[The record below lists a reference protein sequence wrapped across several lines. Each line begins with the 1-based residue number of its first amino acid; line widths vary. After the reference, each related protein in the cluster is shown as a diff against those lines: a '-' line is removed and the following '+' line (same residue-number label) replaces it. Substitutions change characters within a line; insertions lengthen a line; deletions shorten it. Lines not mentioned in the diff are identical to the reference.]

1 MRLLLLT
8 IDFPPARGG
17 VQNLL
22 ACLAAGLSQTHPVTV
37 VTPAMAGDRHWDA
50 TQPFAVIRFG
60 PLRRGRLAVAALCG
74 RALVEVVR
82 RRPAVIVCGHVL
94 LGPLCRA
101 IRAVFGVPYVA
112 MAYAYEIRAPR
123 MRSIAGVALR
133 GASRVVTISEFS
145 RRAVE
150 AHGVAAPAITV
161 IRPGAAVQ
169 AAGVQ
174 DGVAT
179 ALRPATSGRRILLS
193 VGRLV
198 DAYKGHDMVIRAL
211 PLILAKTPDTEYVIV
226 GDGPLRPYLERL
238 AASLGVASAVCFVGQ
253 VGDDELDAWY
263 RACDVFVLASR
274 ESDVS
279 GGAEGYGIVFVE
291 ASLRGKPVVGG
302 RSGGIPDAV
311 IDGET
316 GLLVDPS
323 DPADIAEAITRL
335 LTERDLADRLGRGGQ
350 RRVVDD
356 LSWPAYTERFSRV
369 LAEAV
374 AG

>member
-22 ACLAAGLSQTHPVTV
+22 ARLAAGLAARGEVTV
-37 VTPAMAGDRHWDA
+37 VTPATTGDRDWDA
-50 TQPFAVIRFG
+50 TQSFRVIRSWPHG
-60 PLRRGRLAVAALCG
+60 GGRLAVAALYA
-74 RALVEVVR
+74 RALVEILR
-82 RRPAVIVCGHVL
+82 RRPRVIVCGHVL
-94 LGPLCRA
+94 LGPLCRV

-123 MRSIAGVALR
+123 MRSIAGLALR

-150 AHGVAAPAITV
+150 AHGVAAPGITV
-161 IRPGAAVQ
+161 IRPGAVVVGAGQAVP
-169 AAGVQ
+169 
-174 DGVAT
+174 
-179 ALRPATSGRRILLS
+179 RPSMSAGRRVLLS

-198 DAYKGHDMVIRAL
+198 DTYKGHDMVIRAL
-211 PLILAKTPDTEYVIV
+211 PLVLAKAPDTEYVIV
-226 GDGPLRPYLERL
+226 GDGPLGQYLARL
-238 AASLGVASAVCFVGQ
+238 AESLGVAAAVRFVGQ
-253 VGDDELDAWY
+253 ADDDEVDAWY

-274 ESDVS
+274 ESGVS

-291 ASLRGKPVVGG
+291 AGLRGKPVVGG
-302 RSGGIPDAV
+302 RSGGVPDAV

-316 GLLVDPS
+316 GLLVDPG
-323 DPADIAEAITRL
+323 DPADIADAITRL
-335 LTERDLADRLGRGGQ
+335 LTDPELADRLGRGGH
-350 RRVVDD
+350 RRVVED
-356 LSWPAYTERFSRV
+356 LSWPEYTERFSRV
-369 LAEAV
+369 LAEAA